1 MANYCTVDE
10 VKNALGQM
18 VTEQYN
24 GLILSIIESV
34 TAEID
39 NYCDR
44 QFSTS
49 IATTKYFDGTTD
61 ELLVDDL
68 VSVTTL
74 KLDLDGDGTYESTLA
89 ATDYVL
95 YPYQGPP
102 YWKIRL
108 AENSNYSDFAKGIR
122 KGVQIVGSWGYA
134 ATVPLPIRQACLE
147 MVCRTFRQSQAG
159 FGTEIGTPD
168 IGTQTIFQGM
178 SSDVKRK
185 LSKYV
190 RHEIG

>member
-1 MANYCTVDE
+1 MYTTLED
-10 VKNALGQM
+10 VKQSLDITGSERDDDLM
-18 VTEQYN
+18 
-24 GLILSIIESV
+24 SIIAAA

-44 QFSTS
+44 SFAPVT
-49 IATTKYFDGTTD
+49 ATRYFDGTTD
-61 ELLVDDL
+61 ELIVPDL
-68 VSVTTL
+68 ISVTTL
-74 KLDLDGDGTYESTLA
+74 KVDLDGNGVYESTLA

-102 YWKIRL
+102 YWKVRL